1 MTAVETSLLEV
12 RNLTKSF
19 GGVRAV
25 SDVSFRVMAGR
36 ATSLV
41 GPNGAG
47 KTTIFNLITGA
58 IRPESGTVLFKGGEI
73 TGKSASE
80 TARHGISRTFQDLRI
95 FPRMTV
101 LENIRVSF
109 QGQLGEQPLAL
120 LLQFGRVRAQERT
133 LRSKAVDIAAR
144 VGLGGR
150 EDELAGNLS
159 FAEQKLV
166 IIARSMAMEAP
177 VWLLDEPAAGL
188 DTGAVTQLMT
198 LIRSLV
204 SEGQTV
210 LIVEHNLRVVK
221 DISDWVL
228 FLSNGKLMAEGTPE
242 DIFANEALRELYLGG
257 KADHDVVS

>member
-1 MTAVETSLLEV
+1 VTGVETSLLEV
-12 RNLTKSF
+12 QNLTKSF

-25 SDVSFRVMAGR
+25 SEVSFRVAEGR

-58 IRPESGTVLFKGGEI
+58 IPPDSGTVLFKGKEI
-73 TGKSASE
+73 TGKSPSD

-101 LENIRVSF
+101 LENIMVSF
-109 QGQLGEQPLAL
+109 QGQLGEQPLAV
-120 LLQFGRVRAQERT
+120 LLQSRRVRDQERAF
-133 LRSKAVDIAAR
+133 RSKALDIAAR

-150 EDELAGNLS
+150 EGELAGDLS
-159 FAEQKLV
+159 YAEQKLV
-166 IIARSMAMEAP
+166 IIARSIAMEAP

-188 DTGAVTQLMT
+188 DTGAVTQLMA

-210 LIVEHNLRVVK
+210 VIVEHNLRVVK

-228 FLSNGKLMAEGTPE
+228 FLANGKLVAEGTPE
-242 DIFANEALRELYLGG
+242 DIFANEVLRDVYLGG
-257 KADHDVVS
+257 RADHDVVS